1 MGSMSAQKTK
11 LVKKEL
17 DQPFVTVGK
26 IYIDKDGGGR
36 LYLKKKVM
44 EILNFFNGEEVR
56 VEVDPKENKI
66 IITKL

>member
-1 MGSMSAQKTK
+1 MTTK
-11 LVKKEL
+11 AVIKVEMEE
-17 DQPFVTVGK
+17 PFVTVGK

-44 EILNFFNGEEVR
+44 ELLNFKNGEEVR

>member
-1 MGSMSAQKTK
+1 MRMTQKAV
-11 LVKKEL
+11 VKVKMDE
-17 DQPFVTVGK
+17 PFVTVGK

-44 EILNFFNGEEVR
+44 ELLNFKNGEEVR
-56 VEVDPKENKI
+56 IEVDPKENKI